1 MLTAIRNICST
12 IFDYD
17 EHRFGREES
26 MEASIYHK
34 QFCYDCG
41 ASWRTNL
48 QIVDGQ
54 PRCEFCRLGN
64 STPRLSR
71 FARVRGAIS
80 RLIAP
85 RQQDI
90 SILKSEI

>member
-1 MLTAIRNICST
+1 
-12 IFDYD
+12 
-17 EHRFGREES
+17 

-41 ASWRTNL
+41 ATWRTNL
-48 QIVDGQ
+48 QTVDGKL
-54 PRCEFCRLGN
+54 RCEFCRLGN
-64 STPRLSR
+64 STPPPSR

-80 RLIAP
+80 RLMAP
-85 RQQDI
+85 RQQDL